1 MKIAILDDYQN
12 VALEMA
18 DWTDLKRRAEI
29 TVFNDHISDF
39 DALVRRLEPF
49 DVICVM
55 RERTPIRRTR
65 PACWARTAGGRRIDV
80 PARAVSRKTN
90 WRRFIW

>member
-39 DALVRRLEPF
+39 DALVRRLENK
-49 DVICVM
+49 
-55 RERTPIRRTR
+55 REEKPPPKMLFITS
-65 PACWARTAGGRRIDV
+65 TA
-80 PARAVSRKTN
+80 
-90 WRRFIW
+90 